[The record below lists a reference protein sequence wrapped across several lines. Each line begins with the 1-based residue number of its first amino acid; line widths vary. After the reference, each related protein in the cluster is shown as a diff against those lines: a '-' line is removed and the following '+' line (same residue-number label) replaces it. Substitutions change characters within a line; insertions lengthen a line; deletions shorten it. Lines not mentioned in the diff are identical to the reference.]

1 MRNYANRGKDPPVSA
16 RFMSTASLAKESE
29 SGQKGRGVMGDLFEP
44 LVNVLAGVRS
54 FVSLTSRTTSWIVR
68 PPYRLGELFKSMD
81 FIGVQSIFIV
91 SLTGIFSGMVLAL
104 QTTYSLRQF
113 SAEGVVGSVVAI
125 SLTREISPVFAA
137 LMVTARAG
145 SAMAAELGNMRVT
158 EQIDALTTM
167 SVSPVQYLLSPRL
180 IASTLMLPLLCV
192 LYSCVGMVGA
202 WVVAVDGLGVDPG
215 IFIANVEKYL
225 TLSDFTM
232 GIIKSAVFGFLISSI
247 SCHQGFYA
255 SGGARGVG
263 IATTRA
269 VVQSAVALLVA
280 NYMITSWLTQG

>member
-1 MRNYANRGKDPPVSA
+1 MTTAALTKDSQPNGGPTPRSA
-16 RFMSTASLAKESE
+16 LREVVLPLLNLV
-29 SGQKGRGVMGDLFEP
+29 GGVKSYFTL
-44 LVNVLAGVRS
+44 S
-54 FVSLTSRTTSWIVR
+54 IRTLLWIIR
-68 PPYRLGELFKSMD
+68 PPYRLGELMKSMD
-81 FIGVQSIFIV
+81 FIGVQSVFIV
-91 SLTGIFSGMVLAL
+91 SLTGLFTGMVLAL
-104 QTTYSLRQF
+104 QTTYSLRRF

-125 SLTREISPVFAA
+125 SLAREISPVFAA

-180 IASTLMLPLLCV
+180 VASVVMLPLLCI
-192 LYSCVGMVGA
+192 LYSCIGMVGA
-202 WVVAVDGLGVDPG
+202 WFIAVDTLGVDPG
-215 IFIANVEKYL
+215 VFIANIEKYL
-225 TLSDFTM
+225 ALSDFTM
-232 GIIKSAVFGFLISSI
+232 GLVKSAVFGLLISTL
-247 SCHQGFYA
+247 SCHQGYFA

-280 NYMITSWLTQG
+280 NYMITSWLTQL